1 MSETSIM
8 LRIEGM
14 TCDGCAASIEHA
26 PKRQRGVRRVK
37 VNWRAKSGE
46 VAFDPEKAT
55 VDEILQG
62 SIFRRHYA
70 ASVIQD
76 AEEKE
81 ANIHEP
87 ADPH

>member
-1 MSETSIM
+1 MSETSIT

-26 PKRQRGVRRVK
+26 LRRQRGVRRVK

-46 VAFDPEKAT
+46 VTFASEEVT
-55 VDEILQG
+55 VDEILQD

-70 ASVIQD
+70 ASVMQNT
-76 AEEKE
+76 EEKE

-87 ADPH
+87 ADAH